1 MRCPDTA
8 DWTKRQT
15 GSMAS
20 STRWADAPGTLA
32 AVGASVALGLFY
44 AAFQLHWLPVP
55 LARIAGRLYFYP
67 TLPLTY
73 IARRKNYYTL
83 VDSHVFLG
91 AVPIAALGH
100 VDQLHARGV
109 RAVVNLCDEYAG
121 PVEAYRKRGIQQLWL
136 PTVDHTEP
144 SLEDIRKAID
154 FISFHKDRG
163 SRVYV
168 HCKAG
173 AGRSA
178 TIAFCWL
185 LHAKETWNLSETQ
198 LYLSDRRKVR
208 KTLGRQPNAIAYF
221 ASLHPP
227 PSPPLFPATPST
239 TQQQ

>member
-1 MRCPDTA
+1 
-8 DWTKRQT
+8 
-15 GSMAS
+15 MATL
-20 STRWADAPGTLA
+20 TRWADAPGTLV

-44 AAFQLHWLPVP
+44 AAFQLHLLPVP

-73 IARRKNYYTL
+73 LARRKNYFTL

-100 VDQLHARGV
+100 VEQMHARGV

-121 PVEAYRKRGIQQLWL
+121 PVVAYRKRGIQQLWL

-154 FISFHKDRG
+154 FISFHKERG
-163 SRVYV
+163 SRVYI

-185 LHAKETWNLSETQ
+185 LHAKETWNLPETQ
-198 LYLSDRRKVR
+198 LYLSVRRKVR
-208 KTLGRQPNAIAYF
+208 KTLGQQPNAIAYF
-221 ASLHPP
+221 ASLRPP
-227 PSPPLFPATPST
+227 VTSPVFPATLSKAG
-239 TQQQ
+239 Q